1 MEFYMNRPYFSNKK
15 TVIAAI
21 MEGMTPGE
29 IIAVSRTAESDGA
42 DAICLSLRELQPEFR
57 NKDNFARI
65 FSSVSL
71 PFMVYFYR
79 ENAHG
84 PALADDDR
92 QKILLEAA
100 NAGASVI
107 DVMGDLYEPNS
118 VTQRATG
125 KRAVSRQKKL
135 IDKIHSI
142 GALVVMSSHSSI
154 FMNAEQTLE
163 QLKDFESRGADIA
176 KIVMPVNTE
185 EEFTESVKTTMML
198 QRELK
203 VPFIHLAGG
212 KFARIQRFLGM
223 SLGVATTFAVAQY
236 NPRNPMF
243 QPSVHAMR
251 EVRDAYRWH
260 ISDLR

>member
-1 MEFYMNRPYFSNKK
+1 MNKPYFTSKK

-29 IIAVSRTAESDGA
+29 IIAASRTAEFDGA
-42 DAICLSLRELQPEFR
+42 DAVCLSLRELQPEFR
-57 NKDNFARI
+57 NKDCFTNI
-65 FSSVSL
+65 FSSVSI

-84 PALADDDR
+84 PIMDDDAR
-92 QKILLEAA
+92 QKILIEAA

-125 KRAVSRQKKL
+125 KRAVSKQKKL
-135 IDKIHSI
+135 IDKIHAI
-142 GALVVMSSHSSI
+142 GAQVVISSHSSI

-163 QLKDFESRGADIA
+163 QLQDFESRGADIA

-185 EEFTESVKTTMML
+185 EEFAESVKTTML
-198 QRELK
+198 LHRELK

-223 SLGVATTFAVAQY
+223 SLGVSTTFAVAQY

-243 QPSVHAMR
+243 QPSVRAMR
-251 EVRDAYRWH
+251 EVRDAYHWH
-260 ISDLR
+260 ISDIH